1 MCPLSLKTSDSTQ
14 ILATGKAKLWA
25 LLVGV
30 NQYQDESF
38 PNLDYSAMDCRELGI
53 ALSDAIAEFPSRQV
67 MIHHDFAA
75 QLPTLAAIDQQL
87 QQIAAAAKPQDT
99 VLIYFSGHGVIDYR
113 THQAVLCLQDTRS
126 EALLETGLRMQALL
140 QRLET
145 CPARQQLVWLDACHS
160 GSLIMR
166 GARDVGDSMMSANP
180 TVQLV
185 QVLRSRASQSRGFY
199 ALLSCDE
206 GQRSWEFPELGHGV
220 FTYYLIQGLRG
231 EAADSE
237 GVIEADSLYRYVY
250 RQTVQYIQQKN
261 QQLRALNET
270 KRLRR
275 ESPLYPEY
283 PPQTPKRIVE
293 GVGELVI
300 GMVSPEA
307 IVTTAPSPA
316 PETPTLPPTSNGNYL
331 VQSRAEP
338 DSIELARANETSA
351 IAKEAM
357 PPPVISLASQVEA
370 SAGNTTIPYT
380 GSFSGTTSAPVFTKP
395 DITPNSSPNSS
406 PDSTLIISDR
416 PWRRIAWIAG
426 ALIGSAILLP
436 IALGWWRS
444 NSVENARSQAC
455 NIKADYVQSDSNQRF
470 DAQILLDDCEAGG
483 NWRNARVQT
492 LTGHLGAV
500 WAATFTSDGNI
511 LASGSGNVV
520 EVWDLRTQ
528 NLVRTLE
535 GHSSQIHAVAIS
547 PNGQTIVSSS
557 GDQTVKIW
565 NLATG
570 ELLHTLEGHT
580 STVWSVAISPD
591 GQTLATS
598 SSDRTIKI
606 WDLQTGE
613 LLRTLEG
620 HGDWVFSVV
629 FSPDGQTLASASQD
643 RTIKLWDWQN
653 TREIQ
658 TLTGHDDAVRSI
670 VFDPRGQQLASA
682 SWDRSIKLWDLE
694 TGEAVQTWTGHSDRV
709 VSLAFSPD
717 GRTLASGSIDR
728 TVKLWNVE
736 TQTSMAT
743 LYGHTDWVLAVDFSP
758 DGNTLVSGSRDQVI
772 TLWRR

>member
-53 ALSDAIAEFPSRQV
+53 ALNEATAEFPCKQIL
-67 MIHHDFAA
+67 IHHDFAA
-75 QLPTLAAIDQQL
+75 ELPTLAAIDRQL
-87 QQIAAAAKPQDT
+87 QWIATTAKPQDT
-99 VLIYFSGHGVIDYR
+99 VLIYFSGHGVIEYR
-113 THQAVLCLQDTRS
+113 TYQAVLCLQDTRS
-126 EALLETGLRMQALL
+126 DALLETGLRMQTVL

-145 CPARQQLVWLDACHS
+145 CEARQQLVWLDACHS
-160 GSLIMR
+160 GSLMMR
-166 GARDVGDSMMSANP
+166 GARDVGERMMSDNP

-185 QVLRSRASQSRGFY
+185 QVLRNRAAQSRGFY

-231 EAADSE
+231 EAADND
-237 GVIEADSLYRYVY
+237 GVIEADALYRYVY

-261 QQLRALNET
+261 QQLRALNEE

-293 GVGELVI
+293 GVGELVLGMISPDAI
-300 GMVSPEA
+300 GSQSPPSASVPTLSLPSHSTVEASPEPEPIESVLSDDLSDDMSA
-307 IVTTAPSPA
+307 VAKTAMPPTVASSTTAPAPGTGDTTILYHHSTAAVTTAPISA
-316 PETPTLPPTSNGNYL
+316 TSN
-331 VQSRAEP
+331 RA
-338 DSIELARANETSA
+338 S
-351 IAKEAM
+351 
-357 PPPVISLASQVEA
+357 
-370 SAGNTTIPYT
+370 NTT
-380 GSFSGTTSAPVFTKP
+380 V
-395 DITPNSSPNSS
+395 DR
-406 PDSTLIISDR
+406 TLISNR
-416 PWRRIAWIAG
+416 PWRPYIWIAG
-426 ALIGSAILLP
+426 ALMGAAVLLP
-436 IALGWWRS
+436 IAWSWWRS
-444 NSVENARSQAC
+444 NSMENAESHAC
-455 NIKADYVQSDSNQRF
+455 NIKADYVQTGSNQRF
-470 DAQILLDDCEAGG
+470 DAQILLDNCEAGG
-483 NWRNARVQT
+483 SWQQVRVQT
-492 LTGHLGAV
+492 LTEHVGPV
-500 WAATFTSDGNI
+500 WAAAFTSDGNT
-511 LASGSGNVV
+511 LASGSGEVV
-520 EVWDLRTQ
+520 EIWDLRTQ
-528 NLVRTLE
+528 TLVRTLV
-535 GHSSQIHAVAIS
+535 GHAKQIHAVDIS

-570 ELLHTLEGHT
+570 KLLRTLEGHT
-580 STVWSVAISPD
+580 STVWSVNISPD

-606 WDLQTGE
+606 WNLATGE

-620 HGDWVFSVV
+620 HQDWVFAAV

-653 TREIQ
+653 SRELQ
-658 TLTGHDDAVRSI
+658 TLTGHNNAVRSI
-670 VFDPRGQQLASA
+670 GFDPRGERLASA
-682 SWDRSIKLWDLE
+682 SWDRSVRLWDLE
-694 TGEAVQTWTGHSDRV
+694 TGEVVHTFTGHTDHV

-717 GRTLASGSIDR
+717 GKTLTSGSRDR
-728 TVKLWNVE
+728 TVRLWNVE
-736 TQTSMAT
+736 TRTSMAT

>member
-53 ALSDAIAEFPSRQV
+53 ALNDATAEFPCKQI

-75 QLPTLAAIDQQL
+75 EPPTLAAIDQQL
-87 QQIAAAAKPQDT
+87 QWIAATAKPQDT
-99 VLIYFSGHGVIDYR
+99 VLIYFSGHGVIEYR
-113 THQAVLCLQDTRS
+113 TYQAVLCLQDTRS
-126 EALLETGLRMQALL
+126 EALLETGLRMQTVL

-145 CPARQQLVWLDACHS
+145 CEARQQLVWLDACHS

-166 GARDVGDSMMSANP
+166 GARDVGESMMSANP

-231 EAADSE
+231 EAADNE

-261 QQLRALNET
+261 QQLRALNEE

-293 GVGELVI
+293 GVGELVL
-300 GMVSPEA
+300 GMIAPEA
-307 IVTTAPSPA
+307 IGSQPPPVPAPTLLSHSTVQASPEPRPIDVLSDDMSAVAKTAMPPTVISPTTAPNP
-316 PETPTLPPTSNGNYL
+316 
-331 VQSRAEP
+331 
-338 DSIELARANETSA
+338 
-351 IAKEAM
+351 IA
-357 PPPVISLASQVEA
+357 
-370 SAGNTTIPYT
+370 GDTTILYT
-380 GSFSGTTSAPVFTKP
+380 HSTAEATTAPFATATSGASDATT
-395 DITPNSSPNSS
+395 
-406 PDSTLIISDR
+406 DSTIISSNH
-416 PWRRIAWIAG
+416 PWQRYLWIAG
-426 ALIGSAILLP
+426 ALIGTAVLLP
-436 IALGWWRS
+436 IGWSWWRS
-444 NSVENARSQAC
+444 NPVENAESPAC

-470 DAQILLDDCEAGG
+470 DAQILLDNCAAGSS
-483 NWRNARVQT
+483 WQQVRVQT
-492 LTGHLGAV
+492 LTEHLGPV
-500 WAATFTSDGNI
+500 WAATFTSDGNT
-511 LASGSGNVV
+511 LASGSGEVV
-520 EVWDLRTQ
+520 EIWDLRTQ
-528 NLVRTLE
+528 TLVRTLE
-535 GHSSQIHAVAIS
+535 GHSKQIHAVDIS
-547 PNGQTIVSSS
+547 PNGQTIASSS

-570 ELLHTLEGHT
+570 DLLHTLEGHT
-580 STVWSVAISPD
+580 NTVWSVAISPD

-606 WDLQTGE
+606 WDLQTGA
-613 LLRTLEG
+613 LLRTLNG
-620 HGDWVFSVV
+620 HQDWVFAAV
-629 FSPDGQTLASASQD
+629 FSPDGQTLASASKDQ
-643 RTIKLWDWQN
+643 TIKLWDWQN
-653 TREIQ
+653 SRELQ
-658 TLTGHDDAVRSI
+658 TLTGHGDAVRSI

-694 TGEAVQTWTGHSDRV
+694 RGEAVQTWTGHSDRV

-717 GRTLASGSIDR
+717 GKTLASGSTDR

-736 TQTSMAT
+736 TQTSIAT
-743 LYGHTDWVLAVDFSP
+743 LYGHTDWILAVDFSP